1 MYAEV
6 LALIEAREQ
15 TDEQFAALVAARADA
30 QVASALSEDRYKL
43 KKGTFIGAGTI
54 VELLGR
60 SGANLLRAMRNA
72 APQDPL
78 IDEGV
83 RLIDAGRWDI
93 GSQATHNALD
103 EIVAAG
109 AMPAYVATALKNLG
123 RTLDLIPT
131 AVVTDVLDRRA
142 RRAASGR
149 WHRRQRSCPRS
160 ASVRQRV
167 SRHLPRA
174 CHVAGCDRAR
184 GGRFAVR
191 PSLPG
196 ADLKWRSPLKLG

>member
-30 QVASALSEDRYKL
+30 QEASALSENRYKL
-43 KKGTFIGAGTI
+43 KKGTFIGVGTI

-123 RTLDLIPT
+123 RTPDLIPT

-142 RRAASGR
+142 QGVPPPVDGIAVNDLVRVL
-149 WHRRQRSCPRS
+149 PPFD
-160 ASVRQRV
+160 SVFPGTYRV
-167 SRHLPRA
+167 LGTSPDAIELEG
-174 CHVAGCDRAR
+174 VDS
-184 GGRFAVR
+184 RFA
-191 PSLPG
+191 PHFLEPI
-196 ADLKWRSPLKLG
+196 

>member
-43 KKGTFIGAGTI
+43 KKSTYIGAGTI

-142 RRAASGR
+142 QGVPPPVDGIAVNDLVRVL
-149 WHRRQRSCPRS
+149 PPFD
-160 ASVRQRV
+160 SVFPGTYRV
-167 SRHLPRA
+167 LATSPDAIELEG
-174 CHVAGCDRAR
+174 VDS
-184 GGRFAVR
+184 RFA
-191 PSLPG
+191 PHFLEPI
-196 ADLKWRSPLKLG
+196 

>member
-30 QVASALSEDRYKL
+30 QVASALSEDRYEL
-43 KKGTFIGAGTI
+43 KNGTFIGAGTI

-142 RRAASGR
+142 QGVPPPVDGISVNDLVRVLPPFASAFPGIYR
-149 WHRRQRSCPRS
+149 VISIS
-160 ASVRQRV
+160 ADALELEGVES
-167 SRHLPRA
+167 
-174 CHVAGCDRAR
+174 
-184 GGRFAVR
+184 RFASHFVE
-191 PSLPG
+191 PV
-196 ADLKWRSPLKLG
+196 